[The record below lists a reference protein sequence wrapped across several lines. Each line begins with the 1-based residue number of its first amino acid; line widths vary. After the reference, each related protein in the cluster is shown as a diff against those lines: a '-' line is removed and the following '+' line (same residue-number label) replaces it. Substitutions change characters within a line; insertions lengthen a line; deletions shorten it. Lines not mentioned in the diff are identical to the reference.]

1 MEATAAGALVGRH
14 RSGPE
19 AAVRP
24 DLAVVHP
31 DAGIIRRDRRNEVQ
45 PAAGRVEV
53 RVPVPHGDERIA
65 GLTQGQGTDRLADRD
80 LAIDA
85 GERVGEVDDPAEQ
98 VDPPQQL
105 LAVVPDR
112 AFPELGVRV
121 DEELDRVVHGRA

>member
-1 MEATAAGALVGRH
+1 
-14 RSGPE
+14 PE

-31 DAGIIRRDRRNEVQ
+31 NAGVIRRDRRNETQ

-53 RVPVPHGDERIA
+53 RVPVLHGYDRIA

-85 GERVGEVDDPAEQ
+85 GERVGEVDDAAEQ

-112 AFPELGVRV
+112 AFPELGVRI
-121 DEELDRVVHGRA
+121 DEELDRVVHDPA